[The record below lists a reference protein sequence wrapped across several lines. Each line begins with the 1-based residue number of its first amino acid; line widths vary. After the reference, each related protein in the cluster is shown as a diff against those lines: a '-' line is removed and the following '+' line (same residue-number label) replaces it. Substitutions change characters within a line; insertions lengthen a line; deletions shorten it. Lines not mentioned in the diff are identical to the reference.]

1 MRDSYRRA
9 DPPTKGSQRG
19 SEREGPSC
27 QSTTLAAC
35 RHAAY
40 PAARSAQLRPRHRLR
55 GVVHRA
61 RQLGR
66 RRGHAHQG
74 QRRSPPI
81 RKDAVR
87 SPEVQKDAVRSPEIQ
102 KDAVR
107 TSEIRNEGI
116 KAADVSTGAATALRG
131 DLHVAEEKDDDV
143 DVPEC
148 DGVDLRDCPNLLVL
162 PLASGATSRT
172 APTPDRGRGSPRRA
186 GGPRAATGWS
196 RPGPPSPY
204 CRRTARALR
213 STAASSTLICPG
225 RPRCSTIS
233 VVTEI
238 TPFAFRVVT
247 LSGVLKK
254 SAGNQTVALRCTSP
268 LGDNIEVNSMK
279 MTAQEVGAV
288 TGP

>member
-1 MRDSYRRA
+1 MVQNEKGRRPKIRRSLLAGMR
-9 DPPTKGSQRG
+9 PT
-19 SEREGPSC
+19 
-27 QSTTLAAC
+27 
-35 RHAAY
+35 
-40 PAARSAQLRPRHRLR
+40 RLR
-55 GVVHRA
+55 GRLSSAHVIACVA
-61 RQLGR
+61 LFIALGSSAAAAVTLTKDSV
-66 RRGHAHQG
+66 G
-74 QRRSPPI
+74 SPQI

-87 SPEVQKDAVRSPEIQ
+87 SPEIQKDAVRSPEIQKDAVRSPEIQ

-116 KAADVSTGAATALRG
+116 KAADISTGAATALRG

-172 APTPDRGRGSPRRA
+172 APN
-186 GGPRAATGWS
+186 
-196 RPGPPSPY
+196 PGPGSGQPVPGPQQPKGSNWLVQA
-204 CRRTARALR
+204 RTTLTVLPANGA
-213 STAASSTLICPG
+213 STEVHCGLVNPNLSGPAAVLDDF
-225 RPRCSTIS
+225 

-254 SAGNQTVALRCTSP
+254 SAGNQTVALRCTAP
-268 LGDNIEVNSMK
+268 LGDNIEVNSTK

>member
-1 MRDSYRRA
+1 MR
-9 DPPTKGSQRG
+9 PT
-19 SEREGPSC
+19 
-27 QSTTLAAC
+27 
-35 RHAAY
+35 
-40 PAARSAQLRPRHRLR
+40 RLR
-55 GVVHRA
+55 GRLSSAHVIACVA
-61 RQLGR
+61 LFIALGSSAAAAVTLTKDSV
-66 RRGHAHQG
+66 G
-74 QRRSPPI
+74 SPQI

-172 APTPDRGRGSPRRA
+172 APN
-186 GGPRAATGWS
+186 
-196 RPGPPSPY
+196 PGPGSGQPAPGPQQPKGSNWLVQA
-204 CRRTARALR
+204 RTTLTVLPANGA
-213 STAASSTLICPG
+213 STEVHCGLVNPNLSGPAAVLDDF
-225 RPRCSTIS
+225 